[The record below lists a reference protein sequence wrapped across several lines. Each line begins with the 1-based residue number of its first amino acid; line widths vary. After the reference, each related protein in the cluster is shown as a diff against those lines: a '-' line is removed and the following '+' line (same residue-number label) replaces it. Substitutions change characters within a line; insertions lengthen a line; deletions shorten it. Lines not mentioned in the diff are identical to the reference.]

1 MYWESLWGAVM
12 NCNKKSACTKVRE
25 LYGNIINWSFFIQQL
40 EENPAF
46 FQGRRTIL
54 RLWQCLSPCQPTCQF
69 DSTQGHIEHRDVST
83 HLSAKVLVCLSIKL
97 EWLESRCPLTS
108 RKLRLGEK
116 TVLRWP
122 PAWEVQC
129 FSAPVDQKNNTT
141 PPTATQKVQGAP

>member
-1 MYWESLWGAVM
+1 MFH
-12 NCNKKSACTKVRE
+12 R
-25 LYGNIINWSFFIQQL
+25 QL

-54 RLWQCLSPCQPTCQF
+54 LLWQCLSPCQPTCQV

-116 TVLRWP
+116 TVRFLAVFFNFGHHAMGSHGKSNVFLHGWIDTNGPITSKKKQLLQHKRSKELHSLSFVSHQIYRTWR
-122 PAWEVQC
+122 
-129 FSAPVDQKNNTT
+129 
-141 PPTATQKVQGAP
+141 

>member
-1 MYWESLWGAVM
+1 M

-54 RLWQCLSPCQPTCQF
+54 LHYSDNAYPHANPHAKLIAPKDTSN
-69 DSTQGHIEHRDVST
+69 IEMLST

-108 RKLRLGEK
+108 RKLRLGE
-116 TVLRWP
+116 V
-122 PAWEVQC
+122 
-129 FSAPVDQKNNTT
+129 
-141 PPTATQKVQGAP
+141 